1 MTAITAMHG
10 DTVRVTQLHYV
21 RAAADLGSFSAAAA
35 ALGVTQPSLSR
46 GIVALERTLGGALF
60 VRSTTGVA
68 LTPLAKRIM
77 PHLHDVLGSLG
88 SLLGEARAATE
99 ADAQPL
105 RLGVSPLI
113 RPELIGR
120 AFQATR
126 GRGPAALVLREDD
139 LAGLRAGL
147 LARELDVILVPAVT
161 ATDPSLRRCEID
173 SEELRYRPGS
183 TLSTPDDDRPVELTE
198 LADQSLVMVGES
210 CGLNTFIRALF
221 TSAGAALAPYPGVAD
236 SYRSV
241 EDWAGLG
248 LGAAV
253 LPRSRF
259 RHPSRTRPVHFRG
272 EPVRIRYEALW
283 PTGSTREAA
292 IGDLVDT
299 IVD

>member
-10 DTVRVTQLHYV
+10 DTIRVTQLHYV
-21 RAAADLGSFSAAAA
+21 RAAAELGSFSAAAA
-35 ALGVTQPSLSR
+35 ALGITQPALSR
-46 GIVALERTLGGALF
+46 GIVTLERTLGGALF
-60 VRSTTGVA
+60 TRSTTGVA

-126 GRGPAALVLREDD
+126 AVVLREDD

-147 LARELDVILVPAVT
+147 LARELDVILVPAV
-161 ATDPSLRRCEID
+161 AAADPSLRRREID
-173 SEELRYRPGS
+173 REELRYRPGS
-183 TLSTPDDDRPVELTE
+183 ALSEQDSDRPVELTA

-259 RHPSRTRPVHFRG
+259 RHPSDTRPVHFRG
-272 EPVRIRYEALW
+272 EPVLIHYEALW
-283 PTGSTREAA
+283 PARSTREAA
-292 IGDLVDT
+292 IGELVNA
-299 IVD
+299 IVG